1 MGLLQ
6 EITFLPVVGV
16 IKTLHFIEHTAMNL
30 SKEPSNALEDEKEQ
44 NCNQSEPSCTIID
57 VTEMDLSEL
66 DDEIKRKENRLDNK
80 ANIQMPSTCHSQG
93 NSRRSSVYDSEG
105 YSRRSSVYDSQ
116 KSSRRTSH
124 HSLMDTTNEDLDEQL
139 LLEADFFAK
148 AFPRRALPSYV
159 SDTLSNNVQ
168 R

>member
-16 IKTLHFIEHTAMNL
+16 IKTLHFIEHTAMYL
-30 SKEPSNALEDEKEQ
+30 SKEPSNAVEDEKEQ
-44 NCNQSEPSCTIID
+44 NCNQPEPRCTIID
-57 VTEMDLSEL
+57 VTEMDLTEL
-66 DDEIKRKENRLDNK
+66 DHEIKRKENHLDNK
-80 ANIQMPSTCHSQG
+80 ANIQMPSTCHRQG
-93 NSRRSSVYDSEG
+93 NSQ
-105 YSRRSSVYDSQ
+105 YSL
-116 KSSRRTSH
+116 T
-124 HSLMDTTNEDLDEQL
+124 DTTEKDLDDQL

-168 R
+168 RQRKSTGGF